1 MSSIPFNRSDINWSI
16 YASIMNSGSQSL
28 SFSAKDG
35 SGVMTL
41 VDSALQIPAGLS
53 NERPISSNIGMIR
66 FNSGISQLEYYNG
79 TAWIGLANI
88 QPQIV
93 NIAPLSVPIVDASIT
108 ITGNTLGTTV
118 PSIDFIGQ
126 DSIIRSAA
134 SVSLITPNSEVK
146 AVLPSSVIDNSNQE
160 PFAIRLTN
168 NDYGVFTTTSP
179 PLVIDINSPA
189 FFVSSADLGEVSNNT
204 IDASLVIAGQIDI
217 SALDTESLPITFT
230 SANLTGAT
238 GLSLDPSNGN
248 ISGTLT
254 NPGADTT
261 YNFDVTITDTAGNV
275 KSSPFFFDFVV
286 PKAVSLSL
294 TSLSNLTSSIT
305 YLDSGFSLVGGPV
318 IGGYTIYRLTCTS
331 GASDGSVT
339 VEPII
344 TSGSVSTTFT
354 DVSYVL
360 VAGGGGGGANVGGGG
375 GAGGVLLGTLSSI
388 TSTNALV
395 IGAYGSGGPGSDGG
409 GSTETA
415 GSSGNNTTGFSLTAL
430 GGGGGGAGLYSG
442 TPGGSAVSGG
452 SGGGEGVINDPSG
465 PGSGTSPQG
474 NDGGQSF
481 GSFPGGAG
489 GGGGFASVG
498 ANSVGNIG
506 GDGGGALDLSSFLG
520 TTPSTSTVVAGGGGG
535 GGNSNASAPGGAG
548 GSAAAI
554 VVGGQGGTA
563 GGASGAGSPAVTD
576 TGSGGGGGSA
586 NYWTGGNGSSG
597 VIYIRFPS
605 YFETL
610 V

>member
-1 MSSIPFNRSDINWSI
+1 MSKPLNISNKDWLVYVNNL
-16 YASIMNSGSQSL
+16 NSTSNSNMV
-28 SFSAKDG
+28 FTAKDG

-41 VDSALQIPAGLS
+41 VDGALRVPYGIS
-53 NERPISSNIGMIR
+53 DERPATPAVGMIR
-66 FNSGISQLEYYNG
+66 FNSGTSQFEYYNG
-79 TAWIGLANI
+79 AIWIGLAST

-93 NIAPLSVPIVDASIT
+93 NIAPLSVPVVDASII
-108 ITGNTLGTTV
+108 ITGNTLGTSV
-118 PSIDFIGQ
+118 PSIEFIGQ
-126 DSIIRSAA
+126 DSILRSAA

-146 AVLPSSVIDNSNQE
+146 AVLPSSVIDNSDQE
-160 PFAIRLTN
+160 PFAVRLTN
-168 NDYGVFTTTSP
+168 NDYGVFTTTVP

-189 FFVSSADLGEVSNNT
+189 FFVSSSDLGEVSNNT
-204 IDASLVIAGQIDI
+204 LGTSLVISGQLDI
-217 SALDTESLPITFT
+217 SALDIEDLPITFT

-248 ISGTLT
+248 ISGTLA
-254 NPGADTT
+254 NPGSDTT
-261 YNFDVTITDTAGNV
+261 YNFDVTITDSVGNV
-275 KSSPFFFDFVV
+275 KTSPFFFDFVV

-294 TSLSNLTSSIT
+294 TSTSNTTSAIT
-305 YLDSGFSLVGGPV
+305 YLDSGYSLVGGPV
-318 IGGYTIYRLTCTS
+318 IGGFTIYRFTCTS
-331 GASDGSVT
+331 GSSNGSVT

-344 TSGSVSTTFT
+344 TSGSLPTTFT

-375 GAGGVLLGTLSSI
+375 GAGGVLLGTLASI
-388 TSTNALV
+388 TSTNPLV
-395 IGAYGSGGPGSDGG
+395 IGAYGSGGLGSDGG

-415 GSSGNNTTGFSLTAL
+415 GSSGNNTTGFGQTAL
-430 GGGGGGAGLYSG
+430 GGGGGGAGSYSG
-442 TPGGSAVSGG
+442 SPGGSAANGG

-465 PGSGTSPQG
+465 PGSGTVPQG
-474 NDGGQSF
+474 NNGGQSK
-481 GSFPGGAG
+481 GTFPGGAG
-489 GGGGFASVG
+489 GGGGFSSVG
-498 ANSVGNIG
+498 ANTVGNTG
-506 GDGGGALDLSSFLG
+506 GDGGSALDLSTFLG
-520 TTPSTSTVVAGGGGG
+520 TTPSTNTVVAGGGGG
-535 GGNSNASAPGGAG
+535 GGNSNAPAPGGAG

-563 GGASGAGSPAVTD
+563 GGTSGVGSAAVTD

-597 VIYIRFPS
+597 VIFIRFPS